1 MCPVHISNMPNET
14 LPDIE
19 TLQKAR
25 EFIRKHNKDSNP
37 FFLAVGF
44 QKPHVPLKYPERYLS
59 TVFAVAISGNNIYL
73 RDVSRDVPSR

>member
-1 MCPVHISNMPNET
+1 MPNET

-25 EFIRKHNKDSNP
+25 EFIRKHSKDSNP

-59 TVFAVAISGNNIYL
+59 TVFAPAIPEIIYIWEI
-73 RDVSRDVPSR
+73 SRDV